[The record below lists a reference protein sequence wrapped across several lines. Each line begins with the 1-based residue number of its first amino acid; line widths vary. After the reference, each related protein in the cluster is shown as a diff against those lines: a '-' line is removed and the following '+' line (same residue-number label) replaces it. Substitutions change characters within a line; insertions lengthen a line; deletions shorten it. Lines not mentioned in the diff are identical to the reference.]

1 MKKLT
6 QKGFTIIELMI
17 ASLVFTSLLLLCL
30 EGITRVAKVYVKNSS
45 ISRTNEF
52 VRTLSEDISQQIK
65 FGASNPR
72 FNGTSPTIKY
82 LCSGGYAYQ
91 ITLNTPNRPIKRI
104 EKSSCD
110 NFDNPVITIYSDS
123 SEIKTPDQLRVLKFD
138 ISEPSSAIWKVNIK
152 VSLGEPDLLRDS
164 ESLKPLTDSTAVFS
178 NGQCIPNLAGSEYCA
193 VIELT
198 TFSTRRLN

>member
-65 FGASNPR
+65 YGLSEPSIGGSA
-72 FNGTSPTIKY
+72 GVKY
-82 LCSGGYAYQ
+82 FCGGGYAYR
-91 ITLNTPNRPIKRI
+91 IALNTNTSAIKRDI
-104 EKSSCD
+104 NSTCADYTNDTSYNDAE
-110 NFDNPVITIYSDS
+110 TIS
-123 SEIKTPDQLRVLKFD
+123 PAQLRVLVFS
-138 ISEPSSAIWKVNIK
+138 ITNTPPSLAWEVKIRASI
-152 VSLGEPDLLRDS
+152 GDPDLLKDS
-164 ESLKPLTDSTAVFS
+164 AGKYLTDANPDFTTVK
-178 NGQCIPNLAGSEYCA
+178 CIPNLAGSEYCA

-198 TFSTRRLN
+198 TVVTRRLS